1 MVETLN
7 EPLDP
12 AATPTATTP
21 DSGGAAKRRARPSA
35 TRRKKTAEA
44 PAGTPT
50 VAADGAPSSSGATL
64 PPPIATAAS
73 TPPAATPA
81 AEPPP
86 RADYSRRLGDR
97 HLLDSDAL
105 ENIDRMTN
113 VALGQLSGGI
123 SPASLAM
130 AYLDWTV
137 HLAASP
143 GKQFQLAAK
152 AARKAMRLGAYA
164 LSSAVT
170 GNAEACIKPLP
181 GDHRFDHPGWQRF
194 PYNVIYQGF
203 LLNQQWWHN
212 ATTGIRGVSKHG
224 EAAVWFTAKQILDMT
239 APCNVPFMNPE
250 IVEAT
255 GSERGAN
262 LARGAKFYGEDLR
275 RSLRDEK
282 PAGVEAFKVGENL
295 AVTPG
300 KVVYRNLLMELI
312 QYSPSTD
319 TVQHEPVLMQSAWM
333 MKYYILDLS
342 PHNSLVKYLVDRGHT
357 VFMVSWLNPGA
368 EHRNLG
374 MEDYRK
380 LGTLAAINAISD
392 ILPGRK
398 IHTVGYCLGGILLTI
413 AAAAMARDGDDRLAS
428 VTLFTTMTDFTEVG
442 EINVFMDAS
451 EVTLLEDM
459 MWQKGYLDHK
469 QVSGG
474 FQLLKSADLI
484 WSKMVREYYLGHREP
499 MFDLMAWNADG
510 TRMPYRQHSEVLR
523 RLYVDNQLFQGK
535 YMVDGRAISISNIHA
550 PIFAVAAGADHVAPW
565 RSVYKLHLQSDATE
579 LTFVLTSGGHNVGI
593 VNEPGRPRRSYQLS
607 VCHEGERC
615 LDADTWKERTPVYQG
630 SWWPVWQEWLTRHSS
645 GAEPAPPMGAPEK
658 GYAPLCDA
666 PGTYILQQ

>member
-1 MVETLN
+1 MAQTVEQLPPGDAAEADPGTS
-7 EPLDP
+7 P
-12 AATPTATTP
+12 AAP
-21 DSGGAAKRRARPSA
+21 AKRRTRA
-35 TRRKKTAEA
+35 TAGSRKK
-44 PAGTPT
+44 
-50 VAADGAPSSSGATL
+50 DS
-64 PPPIATAAS
+64 
-73 TPPAATPA
+73 ATPA
-81 AEPPP
+81 TSATAPAPAAAVPAEPARAPLPASATTAPQTPP
-86 RADYSRRLGDR
+86 GDLSRRLGDR

-113 VALGQLSGGI
+113 IALGQMSGGI

-137 HLAASP
+137 HLASSP
-143 GKQFQLAAK
+143 GKQFQLGAK
-152 AARKAMRLGAYA
+152 ALRKAMRLGAYA

-170 GNAEACIKPLP
+170 GNAEPCIKPLP
-181 GDHRFDHPGWQRF
+181 GDHRFDHPGWERY
-194 PYNVIYQGF
+194 PYNVVSQGF

-212 ATTGIRGVSKHG
+212 ATTGIRGVSKHA

-239 APCNVPFMNPE
+239 APCNIPFLNPE
-250 IVEAT
+250 IAET
-255 GSERGAN
+255 TIQERGAN
-262 LARGAKFYGEDLR
+262 LARGAEFYQEDMR

-282 PAGVEAFKVGENL
+282 PAGIEAFRVGENL

-312 QYSPSTD
+312 QYSPTTD
-319 TVQHEPVLMQSAWM
+319 SVQREPVLMQSAWM

-357 VFMVSWLNPGA
+357 VFMISWMNPRA

-380 LGTLAAINAISD
+380 LGTMAAIDAISE
-392 ILPGRK
+392 ILPGRR

-413 AAAAMARDGDDRLAS
+413 AAAAMAREGDDRLAS
-428 VTLFTTMTDFTEVG
+428 ITLFTTMTDFTDVG

-459 MWQKGYLDHK
+459 MWEKGYLGHK

-523 RLYVDNQLFQGK
+523 RLYVDNELFEGK
-535 YMVDGRAISISNIHA
+535 YMVGGRAISISNIHV
-550 PIFAVAAGADHVAPW
+550 PIFAVAAAADHVAPW
-565 RSVYKLHLQSDATE
+565 HSVYKLHLQSDATE
-579 LTFVLTSGGHNVGI
+579 LTFVLSSGGHNVGI

-607 VCHEGERC
+607 VCREGERF
-615 LDADTWKERTPVYQG
+615 LDAATWKERTPSYQG
-630 SWWPVWQEWLTRHSS
+630 SWWPAWQQWLVDHSTGS
-645 GAEPAPPMGAPEK
+645 EPAPAMGAAEK
-658 GYAPLCDA
+658 GYEPLCDA
-666 PGTYILQQ
+666 PGTYVLQQ

>member
-1 MVETLN
+1 M
-7 EPLDP
+7 PP
-12 AATPTATTP
+12 AAVT
-21 DSGGAAKRRARPSA
+21 
-35 TRRKKTAEA
+35 
-44 PAGTPT
+44 
-50 VAADGAPSSSGATL
+50 
-64 PPPIATAAS
+64 
-73 TPPAATPA
+73 AATPA
-81 AEPPP
+81 TVDPQP
-86 RADYSRRLGDR
+86 RMEFSRRLGDR

-152 AARKAMRLGAYA
+152 ATRKAMRLGAYA
-164 LSSAVT
+164 LSSAIT
-170 GNAEACIKPLP
+170 GNAEPTIKPLP

-239 APCNVPFMNPE
+239 APCNMPLLNPE
-250 IVEAT
+250 IVET
-255 GSERGAN
+255 TINERGAN
-262 LARGAKFYGEDLR
+262 LSRGAQFYGEDMR

-282 PAGVEAFKVGENL
+282 PAGVEAFKVGKNR
-295 AVTPG
+295 AITPG

-312 QYSPSTD
+312 QYSPTTD
-319 TVQHEPVLMQSAWM
+319 TVQREPVLMQSAWM

-342 PHNSLVKYLVDRGHT
+342 PHNSLVKYLVDQGHT
-357 VFMVSWLNPGA
+357 VFMISWLNPGA

-413 AAAAMARDGDDRLAS
+413 VAAAMARDGDDRLAS
-428 VTLFTTMTDFTEVG
+428 VTLFTTMTDFTDVG

-459 MWQKGYLDHK
+459 MWQKGYLGHK

-523 RLYVDNQLFQGK
+523 RLYVDNELFQGK
-535 YMVDGRAISISNIHA
+535 YMVGGRAVSISNIHC
-550 PIFAVAAGADHVAPW
+550 PMFAVAAVADHVAPW
-565 RSVYKLHLQSDATE
+565 RSVYKLHLQSDSAE
-579 LTFVLTSGGHNVGI
+579 LTFALTSGGHNVGI
-593 VNEPGRPRRSYQLS
+593 VNEPGHPRRSFQLS
-607 VCHEGERC
+607 VCREGERF
-615 LDADTWKERTPVYQG
+615 LDAETWKERTPKFEG
-630 SWWPVWQEWLTRHSS
+630 SWWPVWQEWLVRHSS
-645 GAEPAPPMGAPEK
+645 GSEAAPPMGAPEK
-658 GYAPLCDA
+658 GYTALSDA
-666 PGTYILQQ
+666 PGTYIFQQ

>member
-1 MVETLN
+1 MVQTVEQ
-7 EPLDP
+7 PSPGDAPPADP
-12 AATPTATTP
+12 GTSPVAPV
-21 DSGGAAKRRARPSA
+21 KRRTRSA
-35 TRRKKTAEA
+35 TGGRKKSIA
-44 PAGTPT
+44 PP
-50 VAADGAPSSSGATL
+50 
-64 PPPIATAAS
+64 
-73 TPPAATPA
+73 ATPA
-81 AEPPP
+81 AGSTPAATAPAAPIAAAPPAAATAAP
-86 RADYSRRLGDR
+86 RTTQGDLSRRLGDR
-97 HLLDSDAL
+97 HLLDSGAL
-105 ENIDRMTN
+105 EDIDRMTN
-113 VALGQLSGGI
+113 IALGQMSGGI

-137 HLAASP
+137 HLASSP
-143 GKQFQLAAK
+143 GKQFQLGAK
-152 AARKAMRLGAYA
+152 ALRKAMRLGAYA

-170 GNAEACIKPLP
+170 GNAEPCIKPLP
-181 GDHRFDHPGWQRF
+181 GDHRFDHPGWERY
-194 PYNVIYQGF
+194 PYNVVSQGF

-212 ATTGIRGVSKHG
+212 ATTGIRGVSKHA

-239 APCNVPFMNPE
+239 APCNIPFLNPE
-250 IVEAT
+250 IAEAT
-255 GSERGAN
+255 IQERGAN
-262 LARGAKFYGEDLR
+262 LARGAEFYREDMR

-282 PAGVEAFKVGENL
+282 PAGIEAFRVGENL
-295 AVTPG
+295 AITPG

-312 QYSPSTD
+312 QYSPTTD
-319 TVQHEPVLMQSAWM
+319 TVQREPVLMQSAWM

-357 VFMVSWLNPGA
+357 VFMISWMNPRA

-380 LGTLAAINAISD
+380 LGTMAAIDAISE
-392 ILPGRK
+392 ILPGRR

-413 AAAAMARDGDDRLAS
+413 AAAAMAREGDDRLAS
-428 VTLFTTMTDFTEVG
+428 ITLFTTMTDFTDVG

-459 MWQKGYLDHK
+459 MWEKGYLGHK

-523 RLYVDNQLFQGK
+523 RLYVDNELFEGK
-535 YMVDGRAISISNIHA
+535 YMVGGRAISISSIHV

-607 VCHEGERC
+607 VCREGERF
-615 LDADTWKERTPVYQG
+615 LDAATWKETAPSYQG
-630 SWWPVWQEWLTRHSS
+630 SWWPAWQKWLLDHSTGS
-645 GAEPAPPMGAPEK
+645 EQAPAMGATEK

-666 PGTYILQQ
+666 PGTYVLQQ